1 MSFGS
6 ACVLGP
12 VTRCIKWSRWS
23 PRWFEIRRSNPKP
36 KHAIVDCSQ
45 TVNFMLPPEKYRRV
59 IPPVVKLFRSF
70 LVVLSLCELLELT
83 VTQTDWKRN
92 IHSYLFRLNRKV
104 KSPVLL
110 KRFLH
115 KFNSWREAL
124 RNLRSGS
131 PLTWANDTAAHYAAI
146 RVRVSKQLDSRFA
159 ASRHTTASISRTR
172 PSRRSPYTTTVF
184 VLCYLFIYFRRS
196 TDMTIRRHWQIT
208 AAAQQVVDNKAQ
220 QSTYCCPSK
229 LSRKYTQREQ

>member
-146 RVRVSKQLDSRFA
+146 HCPHQQTCNWTHGLQPADIPPPQSA
-159 ASRHTTASISRTR
+159 T
-172 PSRRSPYTTTVF
+172 
-184 VLCYLFIYFRRS
+184 LCLHHVACKLLLICHHAYG
-196 TDMTIRRHWQIT
+196 IT
-208 AAAQQVVDNKAQ
+208 Q
-220 QSTYCCPSK
+220 
-229 LSRKYTQREQ
+229 